1 MMGSTVPLLLRI
13 EAHDASNRPINV
25 HTPSQTSRTLREG
38 ASVIPGLR
46 ADGAGRGGD
55 SAPQGRSEVAM
66 DLITSSTRPFTHAGR
81 STCSLVRDRFNN
93 GCGRLLPCEPMTRV
107 RNNVI
112 ALPATRRMISAICLP
127 KEWSPSNANT
137 GIVNSSFPASN
148 LLSVRPV

>member
-1 MMGSTVPLLLRI
+1 MGSTVPLPLRI
-13 EAHDASNRPINV
+13 EVHDASNRPINV

-81 STCSLVRDRFNN
+81 STCSLF
-93 GCGRLLPCEPMTRV
+93 GEPMTRV
-107 RNNVI
+107 RNDVI
-112 ALPATRRMISAICLP
+112 TLPATRRMISPIASRKSGPHRTQIQALSIRRSLQAICCRRVLR
-127 KEWSPSNANT
+127 KS
-137 GIVNSSFPASN
+137 
-148 LLSVRPV
+148 